1 MPPKSAEQLERIDP
15 WVWRVAI
22 VVVLGS
28 VMSILDTTIV
38 NVALQTLHK
47 DLHSPLVDI
56 QWVITGYLLALAVV
70 IPISGWASRRFGA
83 KNIYL
88 MSIVLFT
95 AGSALCGLATSADEL
110 ILFRVLQGVGGGM
123 IMPVGQMILADAAGP
138 KRMGRVLAATGVPTL
153 LGPILGPTI
162 GGLLIDTASWRWIFY
177 VNVPIGV
184 IATVLAVRMLP
195 APNRDAKV
203 PSLDVTGLLMLAVGL
218 PALTYGLAEI
228 GATAGFSSP
237 KVIVSIVVGVVLIA
251 AFIWHAL
258 RVPAP
263 LLDLSLFKRNT
274 YASAAA
280 AMFFLG
286 AALFGVMIL
295 LPLYFQNVR
304 GESVLDTGLLLA
316 PQGVGMAIVMPI
328 VGRMADR
335 IGGGPLT
342 IFGVIVASL
351 AGIPFGLIGA
361 HTSMVALGFEQ
372 TVRGVGIGF
381 AFMPAFI
388 AAFAALE
395 RSELPDAAPQLTV
408 LMRVGGSIGTA
419 VLAVVL
425 QRTLASAHRPLTLA
439 AAAGAYG
446 TAFWW
451 GVAIIAVAVIPC
463 IILLR
468 AERKA
473 RRVAAAASAAESD
486 AESRGGSG
494 SKPLAEALA

>member
-1 MPPKSAEQLERIDP
+1 MPPKNAEQLERIDP

-110 ILFRVLQGVGGGM
+110 ILFRVLQGIGGGM

-162 GGLLIDTASWRWIFY
+162 GGLLIDSASWRWIFY

-203 PSLDVTGLLMLAVGL
+203 PALDLTGLLMLAVGL

-251 AFIWHAL
+251 TFIWHAL

-316 PQGVGMAIVMPI
+316 PQGIGMAIVMPV

-425 QRTLASAHRPLTLA
+425 QRTLASAHRPLTLT

-451 GVAIIAVAVIPC
+451 GTAIIAVAVVPC

-473 RRVAAAASAAESD
+473 RRVAAAAADVERA
-486 AESRGGSG
+486 GGSG
-494 SKPLAEALA
+494 AKPLAEALA

>member
-1 MPPKSAEQLERIDP
+1 MPETAELDRIDP

-28 VMSILDTTIV
+28 IMSILDTTIV

-95 AGSALCGLATSADEL
+95 AGSALCGLATSTDML
-110 ILFRVLQGVGGGM
+110 ILFRVLQGIGGGM

-138 KRMGRVLAATGVPTL
+138 KRMGRVLAVTGVPTL

-162 GGLLIDTASWRWIFY
+162 GGLLIDSASWRWIFY

-184 IATVLAVRMLP
+184 LAAVLAVRMLP
-195 APNRDAKV
+195 APNRDAQ
-203 PSLDVTGLLMLAVGL
+203 PPRLDFVGLLLLATGLPL
-218 PALTYGLAEI
+218 LTYGLAEI
-228 GATAGFSSP
+228 GATGGFSSA
-237 KVIVSIVVGVVLIA
+237 KVFVPIIAGVVLIA

-258 RVPAP
+258 RVPKP
-263 LLDLSLFKRNT
+263 LLDLSLFRRNT
-274 YASAAA
+274 YAAAA
-280 AMFFLG
+280 GAMFFLG

-316 PQGVGMAIVMPI
+316 PLGLGMAIVMPI

-342 IFGVIVASL
+342 VFGVIVAAL

-361 HTSMVALGFEQ
+361 HTSLVALGFEQ
-372 TVRGVGIGF
+372 TIRGVGIGF

-388 AAFAALE
+388 AAFASLE
-395 RSELPDAAPQLTV
+395 RDELPDAAPQLTV

-425 QRTLASAHRPLTLA
+425 QRTLASAHQPLTLS

-451 GVAIIAVAVIPC
+451 GAAIVAAAIVPC
-463 IILLR
+463 IILWR

-473 RRVAAAASAAESD
+473 RRDLAAAKRGDAAPS
-486 AESRGGSG
+486 GGQQ
-494 SKPLAEALA
+494 PLAEALA

>member
-1 MPPKSAEQLERIDP
+1 
-15 WVWRVAI
+15 
-22 VVVLGS
+22 
-28 VMSILDTTIV
+28 MSILDTTIV

-110 ILFRVLQGVGGGM
+110 IFFRVLQGIGGGM

-316 PQGVGMAIVMPI
+316 PQGVGMAIVMPV

-473 RRVAAAASAAESD
+473 RRVAAAASD